1 MQNLVDFL
9 LKHYATLSL
18 ICPTILGVIYFF
30 RKWFTNG
37 IKGIKLS
44 NSFHEHF
51 GDFPAKKIKELH
63 NTISRSSNTLE
74 LRQSISEKYIGIGIY
89 ICEAESGRCLWTNE
103 LLNELFE
110 MDSADMKGYG
120 WASHICDGESANILD
135 IWREAVKNNNPYYA
149 TYKIK
154 GQISGQIK
162 EVTTH
167 AIAVLDEN
175 GQIMC
180 YVGYIYELKKWGP
193 AHE

>member
-9 LKHYATLSL
+9 LKHYATLSV
-18 ICPTILGVIYFF
+18 ICPTILGIIYFF

-37 IKGIKLS
+37 IKSIKLS
-44 NSFHEHF
+44 NSFHELF

-74 LRQSISEKYIGIGIY
+74 LRQSISEKHIGIGIY
-89 ICEAESGRCLWTNE
+89 ICEAETGRCLWSNE

-110 MDSADMKGYG
+110 MDSSAMKGYG
-120 WASHICDGESANILD
+120 WASPIYGSDSADILD

-149 TYKIK
+149 TYKIQ
-154 GQISGQIK
+154 GRISGKIK

-180 YVGYIYELKKWGP
+180 YVGYLYEIK
-193 AHE
+193 

>member
-1 MQNLVDFL
+1 MQNLVDFF
-9 LKHYATLSL
+9 LKHYATISI

-30 RKWFTNG
+30 RKWLTNG

-74 LRQSISEKYIGIGIY
+74 LRQSISEKHIGIGIF
-89 ICEAESGRCLWTNE
+89 ICEAESGKFLWTNE

-110 MDSADMKGYG
+110 MDSVEMKGYG
-120 WASHICDGESANILD
+120 WAGVICEEDSAKILD
-135 IWREAVKNNNPYYA
+135 IWRTAVKNNNPYYA
-149 TYKIK
+149 TYKIM
-154 GQISGQIK
+154 GRITNRVK

-175 GQIMC
+175 EQIMC
-180 YVGYIYELKKWGP
+180 YVGYLYEIK
-193 AHE
+193 